1 MHLTFDWNAA
11 RRRSREQANSAEEGQ
26 GANRTTWKRFPY
38 GDRIY
43 RYGGTALSSNWAR
56 LHRGDLEPYP
66 TTDSLA
72 ELLGTN
78 PELMPHAPDLAAIVA
93 LIEDAWRAYHAGDF
107 ADAVDYGLAAGP
119 VGMVVAARAAA
130 VYASHLEEDE
140 VRRLAILRD
149 TVESCAA
156 LVQLAPNWINA
167 WYVYGL
173 ALGRYSQNIS
183 VVKALAQGL
192 GGKVRDSLHRV
203 IQLNPGHADAHV
215 GLGVYHAEVID
226 KVGGMVAAL
235 TYGARK
241 EAVVD
246 HFEAARGLHPQS
258 PVVLAE
264 YARSTQLAF
273 GHAHSGRAH
282 EIFGEAAACQ
292 PADALERLDVEW
304 ALGELE

>member
-11 RRRSREQANSAEEGQ
+11 RRRSRQQTASAEDAQ
-26 GANRTTWKRFPY
+26 GSGRLAWKRFPY

-43 RYGGTALSSNWAR
+43 RYGGTALASNWSR
-56 LHRGDLEPYP
+56 LHRGDQEPYP
-66 TTDSLA
+66 TTDSVA
-72 ELLGTN
+72 GLLRAN
-78 PELMPHAPDLAAIVA
+78 PGLVA
-93 LIEDAWRAYHAGDF
+93 HVSDPAVTVQLVEDAWRAYHAGDF
-107 ADAVDYGLAAGP
+107 ADAVDFGLAAGP

-130 VYASHLEEDE
+130 VYASHLEENE
-140 VRRLAILRD
+140 TRRLAILRD

-156 LVQLAPNWINA
+156 LVQLAPNWANA
-167 WYVYGL
+167 WYVHGL

-192 GGKVRDSLHRV
+192 GGKVRDSLLRA
-203 IQLNPGHADAHV
+203 IQLDSGHADAHV
-215 GLGVYHAEVID
+215 GMGVYHAEVID
-226 KVGGMVAAL
+226 KVGAMVAAL

-241 EAVVD
+241 EAVVE
-246 HFEAARGLHPQS
+246 HFEAARRLHPQS

-273 GHAHSGRAH
+273 GRLHPGKAHD
-282 EIFGEAAACQ
+282 IFGEAAACQ